1 MQQRNMKRLIIDNFG
16 PLSHVDMD
24 LKRINILM
32 GPQSAGK
39 SCILKIA
46 CFCAWAEKCIELEQ
60 GKNGFADFSYVEQ
73 NLIQFHK
80 LNGFLRAGSKFFY
93 QTEHMSFI
101 CDFDKQSFDLIWN
114 EDGRWTYKRPRVS
127 YIPTER
133 NLIAVVPNWLD
144 VRISNSNILNF
155 ISDWNLTRQL
165 YKKNESLPLLDL
177 DASYYYDSD
186 TKSDNILLHN
196 GKSIDF
202 TNASS
207 GLQSVVPM
215 WVYLNYLFN
224 LQYKSTDYSSVS
236 KDAENEDILQHIY
249 ATKFKE
255 SLADRIGDNQPY
267 IARIG
272 MGKLTFASEQEYEEC
287 KKLVESYTKN
297 VYSDIFLEEPE
308 LNLFPQTQL
317 ELIYKLLENSA
328 VHHDGI
334 FMSSHSAYV
343 LYALNNSMLGYLVKD
358 KLPVDDSELMAHK
371 GSWINPQEVGV
382 WELNLSET
390 GTTARV
396 IQDEEGLISNN
407 YFDSVM
413 QSVMNDFTNYSVY
426 YD

>member
-1 MQQRNMKRLIIDNFG
+1 MKGLIIDNFG
-16 PLSHVDMD
+16 PISHVDMD

-46 CFCAWAEKCIELEQ
+46 CFCACTEKCIELEQ
-60 GKNGFADFSYVEQ
+60 DKNGFADFSYVEQ

-80 LNGFLRAGSKFFY
+80 LNGFLRAGSKFSY
-93 QTEHMSFI
+93 QTEHMSFV
-101 CDFDKQSFDLIWN
+101 CDFDKQSFDLSWN
-114 EDGRWTYKRPRVS
+114 EDGRWSYKRPRVS
-127 YIPTER
+127 YIPAER

-155 ISDWNLTRQL
+155 ISDWNLTRQF

-177 DASYYYDSD
+177 DASYYYDRD
-186 TKSDNILLHN
+186 AKSDNILLHN

-215 WVYLNYLFN
+215 WGYLNYLFN
-224 LQYKSTDYSSVS
+224 LQYKSTDFTSVS
-236 KDAENEDILQHIY
+236 KDAENEDI
-249 ATKFKE
+249 
-255 SLADRIGDNQPY
+255 
-267 IARIG
+267 
-272 MGKLTFASEQEYEEC
+272 FASEQEYEEC

-297 VYSDIFLEEPE
+297 VYSEIFLEEPE

-317 ELIYKLLENSA
+317 ELIYKLLEKSA

-334 FMSSHSAYV
+334 IMSSHSPYI

-358 KLPVDDSELMAHK
+358 KLPADDSELMAHK
-371 GSWINPQEVGV
+371 RSWINPQEVGL
-382 WELNLSET
+382 WELYLSES

-396 IQDEEGLISNN
+396 LQDEEGLISYN